1 MKQEKGGVS
10 KQHNCIIISLGE
22 QAYQQVSLSHPN
34 HIIPFHCLHG
44 DIWYIIPSYWTATQ
58 RSSNMGQCA
67 LSHTFAHLRRTSSQN
82 GRPEGLRISA
92 TSHQN
97 DHISTCQLIHHIHG
111 LYIIMLSGNT
121 SDHKRR

>member
-22 QAYQQVSLSHPN
+22 QAYQQVSLSHPY

-44 DIWYIIPSYWTATQ
+44 DIWYSTILLNCNPEIIKHGT
-58 RSSNMGQCA
+58 CA
-67 LSHTFAHLRRTSSQN
+67 LLHTFAHLRRTSSQN